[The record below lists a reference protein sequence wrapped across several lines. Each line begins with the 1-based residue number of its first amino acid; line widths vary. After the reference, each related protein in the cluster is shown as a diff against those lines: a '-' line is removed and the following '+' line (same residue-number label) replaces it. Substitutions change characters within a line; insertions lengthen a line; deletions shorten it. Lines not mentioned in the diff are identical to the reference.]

1 VNGSVLKGVPRTPD
15 ERWAK
20 SVRFVTW
27 AFATAVWAYLMPY
40 LAVGLVIAIAHLLG
54 ASTREWVT
62 LLAVNDPRQWTSG
75 AQNWHWFCV
84 VVWIG
89 TVGVRIVMSG
99 PYSRLMSRLSAFI
112 DRKCAELGQLVR
124 TSRPAMALGRVDAKH
139 LNAVVN
145 AILVATVFSVAGFL
159 LLSHG
164 KTRARPPAQLPA
176 VATVKIPKLEP
187 VTAAAVALP
196 DGSIVSG
203 HVDVQRDASG
213 NYVLSFKDAGN
224 ATKSEGR

>member
-1 VNGSVLKGVPRTPD
+1 MNGSVLKGVPRTPD

-20 SVRFVTW
+20 AARFVTW
-27 AFATAVWAYLMPY
+27 AFSTAVWAYLMPFF
-40 LAVGLVIAIAHLLG
+40 AVGLVIALAHLLG
-54 ASTREWVT
+54 AGTREWVT

-84 VVWIG
+84 VVWVG

-99 PYSRLMSRLSAFI
+99 PYSRLMNRLSALI
-112 DRKCAELGQLVR
+112 DRKCAELGLLVR
-124 TSRPAMALGRVDAKH
+124 TSRPAMALRRLDAKR
-139 LNAVVN
+139 LNAVVGVIVG
-145 AILVATVFSVAGFL
+145 AMVFSLAGFL
-159 LLSHG
+159 MLSHG
-164 KTRARPPAQLPA
+164 KMQARPPAQLPPL
-176 VATVKIPKLEP
+176 ATVKVPKLEP
-187 VTAAAVALP
+187 VAAAAVALP

-213 NYVLSFKDAGN
+213 NYVLSFKDAGA

>member
-1 VNGSVLKGVPRTPD
+1 MNGSVLKGVPRTPD
-15 ERWAK
+15 ERWVK

-27 AFATAVWAYLMPY
+27 VFATVVWAYLMPY

-54 ASTREWVT
+54 ADTREWVT
-62 LLAVNDPRQWTSG
+62 LLAVNDPRQWTRG

-84 VVWIG
+84 VVWMV
-89 TVGVRIVMSG
+89 TVGARIAMSG
-99 PYSRLMSRLSAFI
+99 PYSRLMGRLSALI

-124 TSRPAMALGRVDAKH
+124 TSRPAVALGRLDAKR

-145 AILVATVFSVAGFL
+145 AILVVMVLSVGGLL

-164 KTRARPPAQLPA
+164 KTRARPPAELPA
-176 VATVKIPKLEP
+176 VAPVKVPKLEP

-224 ATKSEGR
+224 ATKPEGR